1 MTKQKQKSFGSEEGW
16 RYLSPLGDLLR
27 IVVNKNAESDRMGRI
42 TVNQARI
49 FGYVFDHGEETI
61 RLKTLAHDLDVSPAA
76 ASQAVDR
83 LVNAGLVDRETDP
96 EDRRAVSIRLSKQG
110 TELIARFGARTRDVL
125 AEALSDVSAQDR
137 ETFFRVAATLHGAL
151 TEKWFSILAEKD
163 ALKTKTQNP

>member
-1 MTKQKQKSFGSEEGW
+1 MAKQNRQSIPGEDGW
-16 RYLSPLGDLLR
+16 RCLPSLGDLLR

-49 FGYVFDHGEETI
+49 FGYVFDHGKDTI

-83 LVNAGLVDRETDP
+83 LVTAGLVDRETDP
-96 EDRRAVSIRLSKQG
+96 EDRRAVSIRLSRKG
-110 TELIARFGARTRDVL
+110 VELFARFADRTQDVL
-125 AEALSDVSAQDR
+125 AEALSGVPAADR
-137 ETFFRVAATLHGAL
+137 ETFFRVAWTLHGAL

-163 ALKTKTQNP
+163 ALKTK